1 MDLRN
6 EQQEITMGTNWNSKE
21 SKYKPIV
28 KESTKARAKVARDM
42 FNIEGKG
49 IAEIAEIMQL
59 SVSRIQ
65 EYLKDL
71 KDEK

>member
-1 MDLRN
+1 
-6 EQQEITMGTNWNSKE
+6 MGTNWNSKE

-28 KESTKARAKVARDM
+28 KESTKVRAKVARDM